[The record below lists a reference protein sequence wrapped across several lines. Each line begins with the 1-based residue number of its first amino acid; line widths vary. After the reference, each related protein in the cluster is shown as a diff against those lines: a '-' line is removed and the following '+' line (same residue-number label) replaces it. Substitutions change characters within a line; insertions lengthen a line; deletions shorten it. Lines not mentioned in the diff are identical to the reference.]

1 MNYRMYKNK
10 NKNNKLYFFV
20 KNVKKYGKHVQIW
33 LEENKVKVVM
43 IS

>member
-10 NKNNKLYFFV
+10 KNNKLYFFV
-20 KNVKKYGKHVQIW
+20 GFVKKYGKHVQIW
-33 LEENKVKVVM
+33 LVRNKVKVVM